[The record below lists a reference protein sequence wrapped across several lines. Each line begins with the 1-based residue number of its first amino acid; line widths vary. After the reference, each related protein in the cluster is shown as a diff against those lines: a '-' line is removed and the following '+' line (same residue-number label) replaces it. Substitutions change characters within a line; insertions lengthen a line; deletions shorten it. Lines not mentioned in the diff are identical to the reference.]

1 MQINGYEFP
10 VTKAVTQLLEN
21 YDDDKYAPV
30 KTKIFRS
37 LELTS
42 LNDVKVVILGQD
54 PYPTPG
60 DACGLSFSVERSE
73 KLPKS
78 LINIFKELKSDL
90 NIERVNG
97 DLSDWAKQGV
107 LLLNTILTVEQTKA
121 NSHRK
126 IGWQET
132 TNSIINQVADKG
144 NVVFVLLGKQAQAY
158 EKLIDGRCPIIN
170 APHPSPLSAYR
181 GFFDSKIFSEI
192 NIELCKLDLTT
203 INW

>member
-1 MQINGYEFP
+1 MNGYEFP
-10 VTKAVTQLLEN
+10 LTKTVIELLSS
-21 YDDDKYAPV
+21 YDDNKYAPE
-30 KTKIFRS
+30 KTKIFRA

-54 PYPTPG
+54 PYPSPG
-60 DACGLSFSVERSE
+60 DACGLSFSVNRNE

-78 LINIFKELKSDL
+78 LINIFKELNSDL
-90 NIERVNG
+90 DINRENG

-121 NSHRK
+121 NSHRN

-132 TNSIINQVADKG
+132 TNAIINQVADKG

-158 EKLIDGRCPIIN
+158 ESLIAGRCPIIN

-181 GFFDSKIFSEI
+181 GFFHSKIFSEI
-192 NIELCKLDLTT
+192 NSELRKLDL
-203 INW
+203 IEIKW